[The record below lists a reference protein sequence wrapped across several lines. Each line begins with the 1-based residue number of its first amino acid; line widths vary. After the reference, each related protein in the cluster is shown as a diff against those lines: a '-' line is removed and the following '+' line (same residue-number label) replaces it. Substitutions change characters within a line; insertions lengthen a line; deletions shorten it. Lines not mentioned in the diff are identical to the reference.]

1 MDDFGTL
8 ARAHTTLT
16 AVQQEFLKRLLV
28 LFPFLADLA
37 HARVRLYLQTKDRKA
52 FVIAAQEWPRT
63 VYLPPDGTAEGRVI
77 RAMRSAM
84 PVGTSGRNR
93 RTSGIASPFI
103 ARATIASAS
112 SPS

>member
-8 ARAHTTLT
+8 ARAHTMLT

-52 FVIAAQEWPRT
+52 FVIAAQECEEVTHLRCPRCP
-63 VYLPPDGTAEGRVI
+63 LPRGA
-77 RAMRSAM
+77 
-84 PVGTSGRNR
+84 
-93 RTSGIASPFI
+93 ASP
-103 ARATIASAS
+103 A
-112 SPS
+112 PSR

>member
-52 FVIAAQEWPRT
+52 FVIAAQ
-63 VYLPPDGTAEGRVI
+63 
-77 RAMRSAM
+77 
-84 PVGTSGRNR
+84 
-93 RTSGIASPFI
+93 
-103 ARATIASAS
+103 
-112 SPS
+112 

>member
-77 RAMRSAM
+77 KCLTVVDDATHEAVAVIPERAI
-84 PVGTSGRNR
+84 GE
-93 RTSGIASPFI
+93 
-103 ARATIASAS
+103 
-112 SPS
+112 